1 MAQPSDLFL
10 SYTKHKQL
18 DIINS
23 MFGTNFLTSR
33 KEEKEIDIAY
43 KSDEELL
50 TLSIKHPA
58 MFSFIIKRYEEAF
71 RRKVVRIIGDRD
83 EVEDVLQEAFTRIYM
98 NASKYEKRA
107 GATFSSWAYT
117 IVSNVALTYYAKLKK
132 QSLRQLSLD
141 SDAFTTYLEPSEDRS
156 EVKEKEDH
164 VISVLVRMPQ
174 LLSRILSLHFLEDKP
189 QEEIASKLGIS
200 VAAVKS
206 RIHRAKRE
214 FKKLD
219 QRLSLARVE
228 DNK

>member
-1 MAQPSDLFL
+1 
-10 SYTKHKQL
+10 
-18 DIINS
+18 

-33 KEEKEIDIAY
+33 KERKEIDIAY

-50 TLSIKHPA
+50 VLSVKHPA
-58 MFSFIIKRYEEAF
+58 MFSFIIKRYEQAF

-98 NASKYEKRA
+98 NASKYEKRV

-117 IVSNVALTYYAKLKK
+117 ILLNVALTYYAKLKK
-132 QSLRQLSLD
+132 QSFRQLSLD

-156 EVKEKEDH
+156 EEKEAEDH
-164 VISVLVRMPQ
+164 VVSILVRMPRM
-174 LLSRILSLHFLEDKP
+174 LSRILSLHFIEDKP
-189 QEEIASKLGIS
+189 QEEIANSLHIS

-214 FKKLD
+214 FRKLD
-219 QRLSLARVE
+219 QRLSLAQAE
-228 DNK
+228 NNK